1 MGYKNRKYEMIKK
14 NNNLKGW
21 ELLVRYSNELN
32 NIIIQ
37 NKSEDKNYL
46 INIISQMDGKFN
58 TAINSN
64 KLFKDRKYNRVWSQ
78 SINGL
83 YNILNNKYIKFNLLS
98 HHSEQLLYI
107 GKLNYN
113 KNTDLK

>member
-1 MGYKNRKYEMIKK
+1 MGYKNRRDEMIKK
-14 NNNLKGW
+14 SNNLKGW

-58 TAINSN
+58 SAIKSN
-64 KLFKDRKYNRVWSQ
+64 NLLRDRTYNRVWLQ
-78 SINGL
+78 SMNGL
-83 YNILNNKYIKFNLLS
+83 YNVLNKKYIKFNLLS

-113 KNTDLK
+113 KNTD